1 MFTIKQP
8 SKIILG
14 KHSAL
19 EIDFPNNC
27 LLITSK
33 GAYKRGWIEYINLKN
48 YSIFDQV
55 ENNPSIETAEK
66 IISEFS
72 RHNISSII
80 GIGGGSVLDVAKYCG
95 SVSYTHLTLPTKA

>member
-1 MFTIKQP
+1 MFIIKQP

-14 KHSAL
+14 RYSAS
-19 EIDFPNNC
+19 ETDFPNNC

-33 GAYKRGWIEYINLKN
+33 GAHKRGWIEYINLEN
-48 YSIFDQV
+48 YSVFDQV

-72 RHNISSII
+72 GHIFQQSLVWAVEVSWTLQNIVVI
-80 GIGGGSVLDVAKYCG
+80 K
-95 SVSYTHLTLPTKA
+95 